1 CLQAGLPASPMSS
14 QSLGDIP
21 PEEFRKQ
28 LHELADWIADF
39 RENIERLRVAP
50 NDEPGAVRQQLPRR
64 APEESEP
71 FERILNDVDNIIVPG
86 MVHWSHP
93 MFLGYFGWTS
103 TAPGILGEI
112 LTAPL
117 NVNAMTWRTCPA
129 ATELETV
136 VVDWLR
142 QWVGISDEFDGV
154 VYDTASVGV
163 MHALAVAREEAARE
177 ADNRV
182 CLTKGLQN
190 TQVELP
196 ASRSVRKYGLI
207 GASAPRFRIYTS
219 DQAHS
224 SAEKAAI
231 ALGVG
236 EENVIRIS
244 SDAQFRMDVNS
255 LGLTIAED
263 RRNGLQPMAVVAT
276 VGTTSTASVDNVRD
290 IGNLCREEKIWLH
303 VDAAYGG
310 GFAMVP
316 EYEWIRKGWELAD
329 SIVINPHKTVFVPLD
344 FSVLYVRDLERLRCV
359 FSLVPEYLR
368 GDTVETEKNYM
379 DYGIQLGRR
388 FRALKAW
395 VIWRSL
401 GRVGVV
407 GRLCEQIRLANL
419 LVDWIKKDNRF
430 ELSAQPSMGVVCFRW
445 VGSARCADRTPQR
458 GVPTSE
464 KKLDRLNSDIVER
477 INASGRAYLT
487 QTKLR
492 GRTVM
497 RIGLGNVLTTEE
509 HLRKGWEIIQET
521 AEAARPKFQIPKP
534 KSQTNFNRPSPKR
547 SERN

>member
-1 CLQAGLPASPMSS
+1 MRADIMRERQDESRSRLS
-14 QSLGDIP
+14 QFGDTP
-21 PEEFRKQ
+21 TDEFRKQ

-39 RENIERLRVAP
+39 REHIERLRVAP
-50 NDEPGAVRQQLPRR
+50 NDKPGAIREQLPKR
-64 APEESEP
+64 APEEGEP
-71 FERILNDVDNIIVPG
+71 FEKILRDVDNIIVPG

-136 VVDWLR
+136 VIDWLR
-142 QWVGISDEFDGV
+142 QWVGLSDEFDGV
-154 VYDTASVGV
+154 VYDTASVGI
-163 MHALAVAREEAARE
+163 MHALAVAREEVARE
-177 ADNRV
+177 TDNPV
-182 CLTKGLQN
+182 CPTDE
-190 TQVELP
+190 VENAQAGLP

-207 GASAPRFRIYTS
+207 GAGAPRLRIYTS

-231 ALGVG
+231 ALGLG
-236 EENVIRIS
+236 EKNVIRIP
-244 SDAQFRMDVNS
+244 SDDQFRMDVDS
-255 LGLTIAED
+255 LGRSIAED
-263 RRNGLQPMAVVAT
+263 RQNGLQPMAVVAT
-276 VGTTSTASVDNVRD
+276 VGTTSTASVDLIRD
-290 IGNLCREEKIWLH
+290 IGNLCRQAKIWLH
-303 VDAAYGG
+303 IDAAYSG
-310 GFAMVP
+310 GFAIVP

-344 FSVLYVRDLERLRCV
+344 FSVLYVRDLERLRRV

-368 GDTVETEKNYM
+368 GDTVDAEKNYM

-401 GRVGVV
+401 GRSGVV
-407 GRLCEQIRLANL
+407 ARLRELIRLANL
-419 LVDWIKKDNRF
+419 LAEWIKKDDRF
-430 ELSAQPSMGVVCFRW
+430 ELSAQPSMGVVCFRFIGAAAPSPRP
-445 VGSARCADRTPQR
+445 GS
-458 GVPTSE
+458 
-464 KKLDRLNSDIVER
+464 LDRIDEINSGIVER
-477 INASGRAYLT
+477 INASGSAYLT

-497 RIGLGNVLTTEE
+497 RIGLGNVLTTEQ
-509 HLRKGWEIIQET
+509 HLRKGWEIIQGT
-521 AEAARPKFQIPKP
+521 ADAL
-534 KSQTNFNRPSPKR
+534 
-547 SERN
+547 